1 MYRFQ
6 NKPRSKSWDPINP
19 VKLAKHSYGTIRR
32 LKMAKTNLIRSM
44 DSGFHAVDSGYQ
56 VLDSIFHTTVDS
68 GFRKGWIPVYSFWW
82 NAHHLISFPGMN
94 SLRGF
99 YCITRPCKYTTTSL
113 CVCVCFFYG
122 NGDYYAKNDVR
133 KKYATI
139 PWGMNLLFA
148 VNW

>member
-94 SLRGF
+94 SLGGF

-113 CVCVCFFYG
+113 CVCVFFFTEMEIIMQRMMSGRNMLQYLEG
-122 NGDYYAKNDVR
+122 WIYYSA
-133 KKYATI
+133 
-139 PWGMNLLFA
+139 
-148 VNW
+148 